1 MEYALIGAAV
11 IVVIWAI
18 VIYNTLVS
26 YKTQVIN
33 GFAQIDV
40 QLKRRLDL
48 IPNLV
53 ETAKKYMQHEQDT
66 LLAVTQARSGMLSAL
81 QQVDAQPGHGDTL
94 KALALSEQQLQGA
107 LSGFNL
113 RMEAYPELKASAN
126 MQQLSEELVS
136 TENRIAYARQGY
148 SATCRH
154 SRPRRRAV
162 EADPDPA
169 GTDHRYHW
177 RPVGIIRTH
186 PAGTDVATARIFG
199 RCLGS
204 AVHAQPQRTD

>member
-11 IVVIWAI
+11 IVVVWAI

-81 QQVDAQPGHGDTL
+81 QQADAQPGHGDTL

-113 RMEAYPELKASAN
+113 RLEAYPELKASAN

-136 TENRIAYARQGY
+136 TENRIAYAR
-148 SATCRH
+148 
-154 SRPRRRAV
+154 
-162 EADPDPA
+162 
-169 GTDHRYHW
+169 
-177 RPVGIIRTH
+177 
-186 PAGTDVATARIFG
+186 
-199 RCLGS
+199 
-204 AVHAQPQRTD
+204 